1 MRAFEAEGGGMHP
14 LFGVEGV
21 KVHELV
27 GGYDD
32 LGFGDSRLG
41 VACEQG
47 LVGLDERRRCC
58 C

>member
-1 MRAFEAEGGGMHP
+1 MPALKAEGGGLHP
-14 LFGVEGV
+14 LFVVEGI

-27 GGYDD
+27 QGYDD
-32 LGFGDSRLG
+32 LGVGDSRLG
-41 VACEQG
+41 VARVQG